1 MNNRF
6 SEACRGI
13 AAAVR
18 KKPLVFAGAV
28 VVIAAVV
35 AAIVLSAIR
44 SGSETEWGKSP
55 LASGLPEISA
65 AAAEYSDTDG
75 AFAAYY
81 SGVTLAR
88 AEEYARE
95 LEAATGKS
103 FSGKSYPRV
112 LNDENRIITLHM
124 NISENKLSV
133 TVIGDATQENT
144 SK

>member
-6 SEACRGI
+6 SEVRRGI

-18 KKPLVFAGAV
+18 KRPLVFAGSV
-28 VVIAAVV
+28 VVIAAAI
-35 AAIVLSAIR
+35 AAIVLIAGQ
-44 SGSETEWGKSP
+44 SGSKTEWGKNT

-81 SGVTLAR
+81 NGVTLAQ
-88 AEEYARE
+88 AEEYACE

>member
-6 SEACRGI
+6 SEVRRGI
-13 AAAVR
+13 AVAVR
-18 KKPLVFAGAV
+18 KRPLVFAGSV
-28 VVIAAVV
+28 VVIAAAI
-35 AAIVLSAIR
+35 AAIVLIAGQ
-44 SGSETEWGKSP
+44 SGSKTEWGKNT

-81 SGVTLAR
+81 SGVTLAQ
-88 AEEYARE
+88 AEEYACE